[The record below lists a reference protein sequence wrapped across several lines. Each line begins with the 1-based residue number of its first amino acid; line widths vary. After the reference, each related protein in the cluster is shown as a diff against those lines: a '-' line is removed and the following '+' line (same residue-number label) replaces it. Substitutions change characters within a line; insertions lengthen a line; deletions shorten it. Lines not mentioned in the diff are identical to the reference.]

1 MNGNKEKNRANQP
14 LNILDI
20 TEGNNGKCIINNKH
34 IDTLNKIGSSDL
46 SEAKKFAIAHE
57 LKADLPA
64 PQICPAS
71 TNTLDIVTKEI
82 EDFLN
87 GKRKHFAEEEKKPK
101 KKRQKNIRKKHQK
114 IIIFQT

>member
-1 MNGNKEKNRANQP
+1 MLYE
-14 LNILDI
+14 
-20 TEGNNGKCIINNKH
+20 
-34 IDTLNKIGSSDL
+34 TLNKIGSSDL

-64 PQICPAS
+64 PQLCPTS
-71 TNTLDIVTKEI
+71 SNTLDIVTNEI
-82 EDFLN
+82 EDFLD
-87 GKRKHFAEEEKKPK
+87 GKRKHFAEEEKKPTK